1 MFKRILVGALVITVI
16 ALFFAT
22 SSALAY
28 ETYANH
34 GSGGCV
40 TCHPSFQSRGALH
53 DLHVGGSQM
62 TSTCGLCHGPSF
74 SSPSTNTSS
83 TDPNHGCNGCHLG
96 EGLRLAHSVDH
107 GIDTCINSG
116 CHSGDGTPPPETTL
130 PAYYTR
136 TDVNLTQPCAI
147 GRNNGGEDY
156 SGDGKGLDNDG
167 DGVYDYND
175 TDCAGVEATERSWGV
190 IKSKFSRP

>member
-1 MFKRILVGALVITVI
+1 MSKRILLGALATVVI

-22 SSALAY
+22 TSAFAY
-28 ETYANH
+28 ETYANN

-40 TCHPSFQSRGALH
+40 TCHLSFQSRGALH

-62 TSTCGLCHGPSF
+62 TSTCGLCHYTGF
-74 SSPSTNTSS
+74 GSPHTDASS
-83 TDPNHGCNGCHLG
+83 TDPNHGCNGCHMG
-96 EGLRLAHSVDH
+96 EGLRKAHAVDH
-107 GIDTCINSG
+107 GITSCTTS
-116 CHSGDGTPPPETTL
+116 CHTSDGPPPPETTL
-130 PAYYTR
+130 PAYYSR

-147 GRNNGGEDY
+147 GKNNGGEDY

-175 TDCAGVEATERSWGV
+175 TDCAGVETSEHSWGV
-190 IKSKFSRP
+190 IKSGYSRP